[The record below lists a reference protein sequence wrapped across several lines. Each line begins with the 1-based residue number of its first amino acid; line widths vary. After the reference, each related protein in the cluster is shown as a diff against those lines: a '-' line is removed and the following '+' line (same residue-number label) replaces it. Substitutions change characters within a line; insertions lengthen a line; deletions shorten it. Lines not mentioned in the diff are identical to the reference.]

1 MTPNID
7 LSELLDALNP
17 QANLAQRHLWLM
29 ALLRWVRGSRDSVPR
44 AVARVTLLLDALQ
57 QRPQAR
63 AKLQAW
69 WQVLLGTVDAT
80 SLLAD
85 YGFAARSAFASELAE
100 RLRLKCL
107 PGTPETTDAASLF
120 SLVLCDAFDAQWLN
134 ALDEVTLARLAE
146 LLQGNCNE
154 ATGGVC
160 AWVPQAEHR
169 QNRQISPW
177 QATLLEALTFCT
189 SQIRATGFSPELRLR
204 MSTPARETAPFHA
217 LDSDAIALQAAFLA
231 DPHTHS
237 PARQA
242 ALAHYLSRLEACR
255 QAAASVYTHL
265 DANGISVNLV
275 FQLRQLRTRVLRVRA
290 LLDCLMSE
298 QPQRHTAQ
306 LLAHLVLIGQ
316 ERRSVRAL
324 ITANSSMLA
333 AKVAERSSET
343 GEHYITRTRLEY
355 FQMLRDA
362 AGGGAVMSLTTLLKF
377 LVMSLGLSAFWGGFF
392 SGLNY
397 AASFVLVQMLHWTVA
412 TKQPA
417 MTAPAM
423 AAKLKELGAPGAVEG
438 FVDEVAHLVRSQ
450 VAAIVGNLALV
461 VPGVLVI
468 SGALWLAFGAP
479 MIDAKEAAYVLHSL
493 DLRGPT
499 ALFAAFTGVL
509 LFASSII
516 AGWAENWFVLH
527 RLDSA
532 MRFNPRFTGL
542 LGHARADRWASFMR
556 RNISGLAS
564 NISLGFMLGLVP
576 AFAAFF
582 GLGLEVR
589 HVTLSTGQ
597 IAAAI
602 ASLGLGIFQQ
612 NALWWAL
619 ASIVFIGVLNLG
631 VSFYMAF
638 RLALRAH
645 NVSGIDRYRIRLSI
659 KTRLRRHLGSFFWPV
674 ADAVT
679 PLEKDAH
686 HG

>member
-1 MTPNID
+1 MTPNLD
-7 LSELLDALNP
+7 LSELLDALDP
-17 QANLAQRHLWLM
+17 QADLAQRHLWLM
-29 ALLRWVRGSRDSVPR
+29 ALLRWVRGGRDSVPR

-57 QRPQAR
+57 QRTQAR
-63 AKLQAW
+63 AKFQAW

-85 YGFAARSAFASELAE
+85 YGFSSRSAFASELAE
-100 RLRLKCL
+100 RLRLKWL

-146 LLQGNCNE
+146 LLQGSCDDSAGGICN
-154 ATGGVC
+154 
-160 AWVPQAEHR
+160 WMPQIGPHR
-169 QNRQISPW
+169 VSPW

-189 SQIRATGFSPELRLR
+189 SQIQATGFSPELRLR

-217 LDSDAIALQAAFLA
+217 LDSDAMALQAAFLT
-231 DPHTHS
+231 DPQTHS
-237 PARQA
+237 SARQA
-242 ALAHYLSRLEACR
+242 ALAQYLSRLDACR
-255 QAAASVYTHL
+255 HAAATVYTHL

-290 LLDCLMSE
+290 LLDCLMHE

-306 LLAHLVLIGQ
+306 LLAQLVLIGQ

-343 GEHYITRTRLEY
+343 GEHYITRTRAQHL
-355 FQMLRDA
+355 QMLRDA
-362 AGGGAVMSLTTLLKF
+362 AGGGAVVSLTTLLKF
-377 LVMSLGLSAFWGGFF
+377 AIAALGLSAFWGGFLD
-392 SGLNY
+392 SLNY
-397 AASFVLVQMLHWTVA
+397 AASFVLIYLLHWTVA

-450 VAAIVGNLALV
+450 MAAIMGNLALV
-461 VPGVLVI
+461 VPCVLAI
-468 SGALWLAFGAP
+468 SGALLLAFGAP
-479 MIDAKEAAYVLHSL
+479 MIDATKADYVLHSL

-516 AGWAENWFVLH
+516 AGWIENWFVLH

-532 MRFNPRFTGL
+532 IRYNPRISNL
-542 LGHARADRWASFMR
+542 LGKARADRWASFMR
-556 RNISGLAS
+556 RHIAGLAS
-564 NISLGFMLGLVP
+564 NISLGLLLGLVP

-589 HVTLSTGQ
+589 HVTLSTGL
-597 IAAAI
+597 IAAAA
-602 ASLGLGIFQQ
+602 ASLGLSIFQQ
-612 NALWWAL
+612 GAVWWAL
-619 ASIVFIGVLNLG
+619 LSIVFIGVLNLG
-631 VSFYMAF
+631 VSFYLAF

-645 NVSGIDRYRIRLSI
+645 NVSNVDRKRIRLAI
-659 KTRLRRHLGSFFWPV
+659 KARIRQRPLSFFWP
-674 ADAVT
+674 AQESAISPDKN
-679 PLEKDAH
+679 PQ